1 LQAVL
6 RQRFQA
12 QQTGTSS
19 AGGNSPPHPASRG
32 ESSPSNPHQS
42 LVPNVPAT
50 GPLCPHET
58 ATFHTYPPRILRVE
72 AKFKCRQRD
81 YNHLRLFILNF
92 ENQKLKLLII
102 LSDAYA
108 YAFDLSKIARLL
120 NFVAN
125 NMRTADAGG
134 LLLLAT

>member
-1 LQAVL
+1 M
-6 RQRFQA
+6 
-12 QQTGTSS
+12 
-19 AGGNSPPHPASRG
+19 
-32 ESSPSNPHQS
+32 
-42 LVPNVPAT
+42 
-50 GPLCPHET
+50 
-58 ATFHTYPPRILRVE
+58 
-72 AKFKCRQRD
+72 
-81 YNHLRLFILNF
+81 
-92 ENQKLKLLII
+92 LII